1 MTTERDQRDV
11 EIAAMVRHGHSLRAI
26 AEHFKTGRTEVYRA
40 LKRVGMTP
48 ADAAQAKANAPRRPA
63 KSPTDDKEPGQWG
76 QSEALRQNTL
86 DRFWG
91 LGWSPISAEKFAE
104 FVLELGRT
112 PGEYSRNGGAHW
124 SPTHAELAGRLRV
137 PVELVD
143 EWAADGIA
151 EPWEICVVRAYART
165 GIVVTTEDAR
175 VPATVVHRA
184 LHRAHS
190 LTDAAKAT
198 GIPKAMLEYHLEVGA
213 PAKTHG
219 RAYLLM
225 DSEEYRD
232 AGMRNLLPAE
242 SAAAD
247 AKIATM
253 LAAGATFDEIALEV
267 GVTGGS
273 INQRIKKLGLVAAR
287 GRHGGRQS

>member
-1 MTTERDQRDV
+1 MTTERDKRDV
-11 EIAAMVRHGHSLRAI
+11 QIAAMVRRGYSLRAI

-40 LKRVGMTP
+40 LGRVGMTS
-48 ADAAQAKANAPRRPA
+48 ADVARAQADAPRRPA
-63 KSPTDDKEPGQWG
+63 KSPTDDKEPGQWPL
-76 QSEALRQNTL
+76 SEALRQNTL

-104 FVLELGRT
+104 FVLELTRT
-112 PGEYSRNGGAHW
+112 AGEYSRNGGAHW
-124 SPTHAELAGRLRV
+124 SPTHAELAARLQV

-143 EWAADGIA
+143 EWAEDGID

-165 GIVVTTEDAR
+165 GIVVATDDAR
-175 VPATVVHRA
+175 VPPLVVHRA
-184 LHRAHS
+184 LYRANS
-190 LTDAAKAT
+190 LADAAKAT
-198 GIPKAMLEYHLEVGA
+198 GIPKTMLEHHLEVGA

-225 DSEEYRD
+225 DSEEYRSC
-232 AGMRNLLPAE
+232 GMRNLLPADG
-242 SAAAD
+242 AAAD
-247 AKIATM
+247 ATIARM
-253 LAAGATFDEIALEV
+253 LAEGATFDEIALEV

-273 INQRIKKLGLVAAR
+273 VHRRIKKLGLSAAR